1 LQNTNQSYHRTI
13 DEIRIYRERLVKI
26 LDSLRKMAE
35 KRRKSSGLDDPERLR
50 ELEEAIDEQQSQI
63 RAFSEEVGKLQRES
77 FEEKDNYTRLQQDK
91 IASIKVNYRSALIDL
106 WISFWKV

>member
-1 LQNTNQSYHRTI
+1 MQSTNQSCRRTI

-35 KRRKSSGLDDPERLR
+35 KRRKFSGLDDPERLK

-63 RAFSEEVGKLQRES
+63 RAFSEEVGKLQTES
-77 FEEKDNYTRLQQDK
+77 FEEKDRHSRLQKDK
-91 IASIKVNYRSALIDL
+91 IASAKVNY
-106 WISFWKV
+106 